1 MKPLKKKRVSSRMID
16 LSFIRDSN
24 RPTVAKVRGFSMSK
38 IIKPLLS
45 FASLLF
51 FLFLLSSQTAFAAVE
66 SSGVLNEVG
75 ERFLSESTKWGA
87 IITKYASWL
96 FWTLV
101 TISMVWTFGFM
112 ALRKA
117 DIQEFFAEL
126 LKFIISV
133 GFFWWLLIN
142 GPDIGMS
149 IVNSLRKIGAEAS
162 GLTSLNPS
170 TPIDIAFDIV
180 AKAAKSYSMTSPI
193 DNLSIFLISL
203 AILACMAIVAANV
216 LLALVTAYT
225 LAYGGVFV
233 LGFGGARWTTD
244 IALNYFKSVLGI
256 ALKLMTMTL
265 LVGIAVSI
273 MDGFHAS
280 LAEKASMEELMIVF
294 VVALVLVILINT
306 IPNVVAGLVPGGG
319 GAASAGSSFGAGAI
333 IGAGATAVGMATSGA
348 AMAGQALTQTGGAV
362 SAIQAAMQAAGG
374 GGGDLD
380 TGIGSISGGS
390 SGSDSDPVAAGDTPF
405 AQAAGFG
412 SDGSSGSDGG
422 TGSSGADGG
431 GGSAGSAGSDGST
444 DTSSGSDSLD
454 SQIQG
459 DANRVETAADSG
471 GDVIGAA
478 DKGSRDGGGS
488 GSGNYMSASDTP
500 FAQAGGF
507 AGAVKLAAG
516 TAGELAKA
524 AGSAAKSDFQ
534 QRVSETA
541 GGKMAARIK
550 ANSEGNN
557 E

>member
-1 MKPLKKKRVSSRMID
+1 
-16 LSFIRDSN
+16 
-24 RPTVAKVRGFSMSK
+24 MSK

-348 AMAGQALTQTGGAV
+348 AMAGQALMGAATQTGGAV

-390 SGSDSDPVAAGDTPF
+390 SGSDSDPIAAGDTPF
-405 AQAAGFG
+405 AQAAGLG
-412 SDGSSGSDGG
+412 ADGSNGSDGG
-422 TGSSGADGG
+422 TGSSGADGS
-431 GGSAGSAGSDGST
+431 GSAGSAGSDGST
-444 DTSSGSDSLD
+444 DTSSGGGGGSDGSSGTD
-454 SQIQG
+454 SG
-459 DANRVETAADSG
+459 GSADSG
-471 GDVIGAA
+471 GSSDTSTGF
-478 DKGSRDGGGS
+478 DGGGS
-488 GSGNYMSASDTP
+488 DSGEYRSASDTP

-507 AGAVKLAAG
+507 TGAVKLAAG
-516 TAGELAKA
+516 TAGGLAKA
-524 AGSAAKSDFQ
+524 VGSAAKSDFQ

-541 GGKMAARIK
+541 GGKLAARIK
-550 ANSEGNN
+550 AKSEGNN